1 MKDRKGI
8 LLAGG
13 SGTRLMPLTSS
24 VNKHLLPIYDKPMI
38 FYSLSILML
47 AGINEILI
55 ITRKE
60 DLSLFNDLLGDGSRF
75 GINLSYEVQDNPNG
89 IAEAF
94 LIGEKFIGKSDVCLM
109 LGDNIF
115 YGPDLETKLVQS
127 SMKNHSTVFSYGVH
141 DPERFGICEIDN
153 DKRVIS
159 LEEKP
164 VKPKSNLAVT
174 GLYFYDSNA
183 PQIAKNIKPSN
194 RGELEITDVNI
205 EYMKSQNLYSEVL
218 DKSYMWIDAG
228 TQESFLVAS
237 NYAKKIEDETGMK
250 ILCPEEIAFN
260 KGLISSEDLNKAAEE
275 YSNSE
280 YGKYLKSLVSKI

>member
-1 MKDRKGI
+1 MEDRKGI

-94 LIGEKFIGKSDVCLM
+94 QIGEKFISKSNVCLM

-115 YGPDLETKLVQS
+115 YGGQLSEKL
-127 SMKNHSTVFSYGVH
+127 HSAMLRKKGASIFAYEVM
-141 DPERFGICEIDN
+141 DPSRFGVVSFDKNNKIDS
-153 DKRVIS
+153 I
-159 LEEKP
+159 EEKP
-164 VKPKSNLAVT
+164 IQPKSNYAIT
-174 GLYFYDSNA
+174 GLYFYDNNV
-183 PQIAKNIKPSN
+183 IDYAKEIKPSK
-194 RGELEITDVNI
+194 RGELEITSINEI
-205 EYMKSQNLYSEVL
+205 YLSEESLFVEIMGRGFTWL
-218 DKSYMWIDAG
+218 DTG
-228 TQESFLVAS
+228 TFDSLVEAS
-237 NYAKKIEDETGMK
+237 NFISIMQRQQGFNIAC
-250 ILCPEEIAFN
+250 LEEISFN
-260 KGLISSEDLNKAAEE
+260 NGWISRENLIE
-275 YSNSE
+275 
-280 YGKYLKSLVSKI
+280 LVSNKDSSYHNYIRNIILKK

>member
-1 MKDRKGI
+1 MEDRKGI

-94 LIGEKFIGKSDVCLM
+94 QIGEKFIGKSDVCLM

-115 YGPDLETKLVQS
+115 YGGQLSEKL
-127 SMKNHSTVFSYGVH
+127 HSAMLRKKGASIFAYEVM
-141 DPERFGICEIDN
+141 DPSRFGVVSFDKNNKIDS
-153 DKRVIS
+153 I
-159 LEEKP
+159 EEKP
-164 VKPKSNLAVT
+164 IQPKSNYAIT
-174 GLYFYDSNA
+174 GLYFYDNNV
-183 PQIAKNIKPSN
+183 IDYAKEIKPSK
-194 RGELEITDVNI
+194 RGELEITSINEI
-205 EYMKSQNLYSEVL
+205 YLSEESLFVEIMGRGFTWL
-218 DKSYMWIDAG
+218 DTG
-228 TQESFLVAS
+228 TFDSLVEAS
-237 NYAKKIEDETGMK
+237 NFISIMQRQQGFNIAC
-250 ILCPEEIAFN
+250 LEEISFN
-260 KGLISSEDLNKAAEE
+260 NGWISRDNLIE
-275 YSNSE
+275 
-280 YGKYLKSLVSKI
+280 LVSNKDSSYHNYIRNIILKK

>member
-1 MKDRKGI
+1 MEDRKGI

-55 ITRKE
+55 ITREE

-94 LIGEKFIGKSDVCLM
+94 QIGEKFIGKSDVCLM

-115 YGPDLETKLVQS
+115 YGGQLSEKL
-127 SMKNHSTVFSYGVH
+127 HSAMLRKKGASIFAYEVM
-141 DPERFGICEIDN
+141 DPSRFGVVSFDKNNKIDS
-153 DKRVIS
+153 I
-159 LEEKP
+159 EEKP
-164 VKPKSNLAVT
+164 IQPKSNYAIT
-174 GLYFYDSNA
+174 GLYFYDNNV
-183 PQIAKNIKPSN
+183 IDYAKEIKPSK
-194 RGELEITDVNI
+194 RGELEITSINEI
-205 EYMKSQNLYSEVL
+205 YLSEESLFVEIMGRGFTWL
-218 DKSYMWIDAG
+218 DTG
-228 TQESFLVAS
+228 TFDSLVEAS
-237 NYAKKIEDETGMK
+237 NFISIMQRQQGFNIAC
-250 ILCPEEIAFN
+250 LEEISFN
-260 KGLISSEDLNKAAEE
+260 NGWISRENLIE
-275 YSNSE
+275 
-280 YGKYLKSLVSKI
+280 LVSNKDSSYHNYIRNIILKK

>member
-115 YGPDLETKLVQS
+115 YGGQLSEKL
-127 SMKNHSTVFSYGVH
+127 HSAMLRKKGASIFAYEVM
-141 DPERFGICEIDN
+141 DPSRFGVVSFDKNNKIDS
-153 DKRVIS
+153 I
-159 LEEKP
+159 EEKP
-164 VKPKSNLAVT
+164 SQPKSNYAIT
-174 GLYFYDSNA
+174 GLYFYDNNV
-183 PQIAKNIKPSN
+183 IDYAKEIRPSK
-194 RGELEITDVNI
+194 RGELEITSINEI
-205 EYMKSQNLYSEVL
+205 YLSEESLFVEIMGRGFTWL
-218 DKSYMWIDAG
+218 DTG
-228 TQESFLVAS
+228 TFDSLVEAS
-237 NYAKKIEDETGMK
+237 NFISIMQRQQGFNIAC
-250 ILCPEEIAFN
+250 LEEISFN
-260 KGLISSEDLNKAAEE
+260 NGWISKDNLIE
-275 YSNSE
+275 
-280 YGKYLKSLVSKI
+280 LVSNKDSSYHNYIRNIILKK